1 MTLNNYHARQNMM
14 VSKLAAR
21 MIGMIRILIFGCGAA
36 ANEIIKDLVLMGFRF
51 FTVVDF
57 DRVEDSN
64 LSKSVLFG
72 REDIGRFKAEVV
84 AEKAALMALA
94 ENAVIRYIVGNLIT
108 DVGKGVFLEHD
119 FVICCVDT
127 KDARVY
133 INDMCV
139 LTRTPFMEVGFR
151 GYNSE
156 VSFFAPEGPMQQ
168 QDGTLIDSLPTSDGL
183 FPKMLGTF
191 PVCLREE
198 MGTGTF
204 DGARNSCSGFK
215 VHDKDLAKIPTIQS
229 GAAFVGAILAQELVK
244 YLDGKDTLRG
254 KMLLFHGLTLETML
268 IGYTRRPDCTIHDE
282 EYNVVT
288 VPVSRE
294 ATIGEVLQ
302 TVEAELGGHAI
313 LSLPDDFI
321 LSATCHCCGKRMQ
334 INARAREVWDE
345 QRWCIHCRETYP
357 DYEHRLFHPAK
368 IEKIPQ
374 EVSLNFPPE
383 ALARKLA
390 DTGVPENDI
399 LECAVLSGGA
409 PRYYQ
414 VYLKTA
420 Q

>member
-1 MTLNNYHARQNMM
+1 MM
-14 VSKLAAR
+14 ISKPAAA
-21 MIGMIRILIFGCGAA
+21 MIFYLRILIFGCGAA
-36 ANEIIKDLVLMGFRF
+36 ANEVEKNLMLMGFRII
-51 FTVVDF
+51 TMVDF

-72 REDIGRFKAEVV
+72 REDIGRFKAEVA
-84 AEKAALMALA
+84 AEKAAQMALA
-94 ENAVIRYIVGNLIT
+94 DNVEIRYIVGNLMT
-108 DVGKGVFLEHD
+108 DVGKGLFLEHD

-127 KDARVY
+127 RDARVY

-139 LTRTPFMEVGFR
+139 RTRTPFMEVGFR

-168 QDGTLIDSLPTSDGL
+168 QDGTIIDSLPTSDGL

-198 MGTGTF
+198 MGTGNF
-204 DGARNSCSGFK
+204 DGTRNSCSGFK
-215 VHDKDLAKIPTIQS
+215 VHDKDLAKIPTIQT
-229 GAAFVGAILAQELVK
+229 GAALVGAILAQELVK

-282 EYNVVT
+282 EYDVVT
-288 VPVSRE
+288 VPVPQD
-294 ATIGEVLQ
+294 ATIGQALQ
-302 TVEAELGGHAI
+302 AVEAALGGHAI

-321 LSATCHCCGKRMQ
+321 LSATCHSCGTRMQ
-334 INARAREVWDE
+334 VNARAREVWDE
-345 QRWCIHCRETYP
+345 QRWCTHCRETYP
-357 DYEHRLFHPAK
+357 DYEHRLLHPAG
-368 IEKIPQ
+368 IEKVPR
-374 EVSLNFPPE
+374 EVSLHFPPE
-383 ALARKLA
+383 VLARKLA

-399 LECAVLSGGA
+399 LECTVLSSGET
-409 PRYYQ
+409 RYYH